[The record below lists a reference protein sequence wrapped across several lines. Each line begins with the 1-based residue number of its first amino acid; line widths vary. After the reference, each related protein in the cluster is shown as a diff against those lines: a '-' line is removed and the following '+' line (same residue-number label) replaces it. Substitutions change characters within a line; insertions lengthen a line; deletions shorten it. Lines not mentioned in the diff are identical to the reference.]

1 MVRPATVRI
10 ILSIAVTSGW
20 PLDQLHVKNDFLH
33 RHIFEEVYMDEPL
46 GYTDPQFPQHV
57 CRLD

>member
-20 PLDQLHVKNDFLH
+20 PLHQLDVKNAFLYGH
-33 RHIFEEVYMDEPL
+33 LSEEVYMDQPPV
-46 GYTDPQFPQHV
+46 YTDP
-57 CRLD
+57 